1 MTSNI
6 INTVGEYKRLALMIE
21 NTANVEDIED
31 NINIEDALLRL
42 FYIKSLERKLGDSQ
56 DRLTEE
62 TDKETFN
69 AVLQASDTIQQVSNN
84 VFEQIEQYA
93 AQDNK
98 FEIEI
103 ENTTVDTTTKDKL
116 SLLHQL
122 YKCEGIIRMA
132 QRAAARFPI
141 YGASSGR
148 WEHLEGIEN
157 DGGKSPEQRVY
168 DDLGIDVYEL
178 GDIRE
183 KLVLALEE
191 IVE

>member
-1 MTSNI
+1 MTSEI

-21 NTANVEDIED
+21 TTAKVEDIEE

-42 FYIKSLERKLGDSQ
+42 FYIKSIERKLGDCQ
-56 DRLTEE
+56 EQLTEE
-62 TDKETFN
+62 TDEETFN
-69 AVLQASDTIQQVSNN
+69 AVLEASETIQQVSNK

-93 AQDNK
+93 ADDRK

-103 ENTTVDTTTKDKL
+103 ENTTVDTNAKDKL
-116 SLLHQL
+116 NLLYQL
-122 YKCEGIIRMA
+122 YKCEGILRMA

-168 DDLGIDVYEL
+168 EDLGIDVYEL
-178 GDIRE
+178 ENIRE

-191 IVE
+191 TVE